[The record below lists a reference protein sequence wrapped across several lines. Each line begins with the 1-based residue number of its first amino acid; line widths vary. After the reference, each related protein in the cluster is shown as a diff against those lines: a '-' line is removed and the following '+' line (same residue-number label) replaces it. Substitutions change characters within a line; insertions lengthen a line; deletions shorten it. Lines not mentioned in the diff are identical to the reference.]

1 MPDPSII
8 SNLPGD
14 FKTNLGFWDAS
25 KVAEVRRNGGIWI
38 NMDCNQS
45 DGRKVI
51 PPLIVIPDDA
61 SPEMRAAAQA
71 YVDAMAQ
78 LHNEKFGRDF
88 RGQVKTR
95 GQNGRGRPNTIHTEA
110 WSIDD
115 IQMVDFLKSPE
126 GIQEYRKI
134 LASTLGKIPGAVFS
148 WPHGQKDP
156 GAVNSRGDSE
166 VNLAQLHLNGF
177 SSE

>member
-8 SNLPGD
+8 SSLPGD
-14 FKTNLGFWDAS
+14 FKTNMGFWDAS
-25 KVAEVRRNGGIWI
+25 KVAEVRRSGGIWI

-61 SPEMRAAAQA
+61 SPEMKAAAQA

-88 RGQVKTR
+88 TGKVKTR
-95 GQNGRGRPNTIHTEA
+95 GENGRGRQNTIHTEA

-115 IQMVDFLKSPE
+115 TQMVDFLKSEE
-126 GIQEYRKI
+126 GVQEYRQI
-134 LASTLGKIPGAVFS
+134 LASTL
-148 WPHGQKDP
+148 
-156 GAVNSRGDSE
+156 
-166 VNLAQLHLNGF
+166 
-177 SSE
+177 